1 MGARIELRL
10 GELAVPASLNDTA
23 AARALAQRLPL
34 DLRMCASTVGCC
46 GALPFSLPADPA
58 LVHRGWT
65 DGDVNYNPSGDWLA
79 IFFDDERNSLRYGD
93 QLTIGRV
100 EGHLD
105 ALRALVQSKLA
116 LELAAS
122 KNGDALSAAIA
133 RSARL
138 MAEDLCREAGYMLPQ
153 SGNTRAMLESLKS
166 EPAPAGEAAASL
178 LGSLRFNEGESAK
191 PERWR
196 CTVCG
201 YIHEGPMTDDFTC
214 PRCRQ
219 PASVFEKLD

>member
-1 MGARIELRL
+1 MAELFAVRNLRL
-10 GELAVPASLNDTA
+10 CTKDCLCLYVCPTGATDTENSVIDTA
-23 AARALAQRLPL
+23 KCTGCGKCAAA
-34 DLRMCASTVGCC
+34 C
-46 GALPFSLPADPA
+46 
-58 LVHRGWT
+58 
-65 DGDVNYNPSGDWLA
+65 PSGA
-79 IFFDDERNSLRYGD
+79 ISMVPYDMPPQQPKTGE
-93 QLTIGRV
+93 V
-100 EGHLD
+100 VD

-138 MAEDLCREAGYMLPQ
+138 MAEDLCREAGYLLPQ

-219 PASVFEKLD
+219 PASVFERID